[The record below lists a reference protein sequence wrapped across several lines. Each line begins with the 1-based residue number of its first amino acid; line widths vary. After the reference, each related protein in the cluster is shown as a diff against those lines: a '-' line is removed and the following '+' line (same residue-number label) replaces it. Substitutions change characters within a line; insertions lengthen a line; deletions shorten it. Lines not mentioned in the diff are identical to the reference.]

1 MYPNIQATPQHLS
14 APTQSD
20 LQRSLEKHKQR
31 LRLEMLTRL
40 QVIPL
45 HLLPPQ
51 AENTETEN
59 RAKRKAR

>member
-1 MYPNIQATPQHLS
+1 MHPNIQVTPQHLS

-20 LQRSLEKHKQR
+20 LQRSLTAHRQR

-45 HLLPPQ
+45 LPPQ
-51 AENTETEN
+51 AENTEAE
-59 RAKRKAR
+59 KRSKYKVK